1 MAKKGRTPIAGR
13 VLGLM
18 TEDRTIFSTSL
29 LNLRFNLAL
38 VTTIVATVEVAVL
51 LRPRVAQ

>member
-1 MAKKGRTPIAGR
+1 MVKKGRTPIAGR

>member
-1 MAKKGRTPIAGR
+1 MVKKGHTPIARR

-29 LNLRFNLAL
+29 LNLRFSLAL
-38 VTTIVATVEVAVL
+38 VTTIAATVEVAVL
-51 LRPRVAQ
+51 LKPRVAQ

>member
-1 MAKKGRTPIAGR
+1 MVKKGHTPIVRR

-18 TEDRTIFSTSL
+18 TEGRTIFSTSL
-29 LNLRFNLAL
+29 LNLRFSLVL

-51 LRPRVAQ
+51 LKPRIAQ

>member
-1 MAKKGRTPIAGR
+1 MVKKGHTPIARR

-29 LNLRFNLAL
+29 LNLRFSLAL
-38 VTTIVATVEVAVL
+38 VTTIVATVEVPVL